1 MGSWYPKYSRTGEVY
16 NKHKNNNKKK
26 VTNLKMG
33 LEPKSSQR
41 NKWLTI
47 KKKVFIL
54 LLLWKISEKH
64 LENLY
69 YSRENDKDEQHTTE
83 QVKEGKEGKGSSLD
97 LLGRLQT
104 GESVW
109 RILRHL
115 RRNLPHSPA
124 IPFLVTCPKGPM
136 SYSTDTCSAMSALT
150 LFTMDIK

>member
-1 MGSWYPKYSRTGEVY
+1 MA
-16 NKHKNNNKKK
+16 NNK
-26 VTNLKMG
+26 
-33 LEPKSSQR
+33 
-41 NKWLTI
+41 

-136 SYSTDTCSAMSALT
+136 SYSTDTCSAMFITTPSTTVRKWKQSKYSLADSEIWYVHTREYSSAG
-150 LFTMDIK
+150 KR